1 MPENPLS
8 VLSCDSRAQQ
18 EWETKL
24 QFSSGA
30 ASRCQGLEESEG
42 LEATDRLQ
50 AKQTA
55 ELPCLLH
62 LKEPE
67 IGRLQIL
74 QLGEVFMWG
83 HCSKSC

>member
-8 VLSCDSRAQQ
+8 VLPCDSRAQQ
-18 EWETKL
+18 EWEPGL
-24 QFSSGA
+24 QFSTGA

-42 LEATDRLQ
+42 LEATGRLL

-62 LKEPE
+62 LQEPQV
-67 IGRLQIL
+67 GRHQIL